1 MSKMKA
7 TVLIVISILL
17 IASLEVHG
25 SNRKRKLK
33 FNYIDD
39 DDEPP
44 RKKEKSSASNPYDET
59 TNTNSGKVRNQPT
72 EKKES
77 LLDDFLKILE
87 EKKGDNPRGSNYSD
101 HPHIEILD
109 FNEQIGTDPDTLHK
123 IAKILLQSPPE
134 NPAQNLL
141 NAKNQELLLRNEL
154 AQHIENRK
162 KLIDEHPQAGRTQ
175 PSIHPPQE
183 FAEFIV
189 HQIQNDPN
197 QKLLNVINHEL
208 MLRNTL
214 AQLLENQRMY
224 PTQNM
229 LNANNQELLLR
240 NELAQCIKYRKKL
253 IDDQPK
259 AGGTLPCIDPFQE
272 LFAEI
277 SVHQIQKDPN
287 HNLLNVINRELL
299 LRNKLAQLKNQQ
311 K

>member
-44 RKKEKSSASNPYDET
+44 RKKEKTSASNPYEKT

-87 EKKGDNPRGSNYSD
+87 ETKDD
-101 HPHIEILD
+101 HPH
-109 FNEQIGTDPDTLHK
+109 K
-123 IAKILLQSPPE
+123 
-134 NPAQNLL
+134 
-141 NAKNQELLLRNEL
+141 ELT
-154 AQHIENRK
+154 QHIENRK

-175 PSIHPPQE
+175 PGIDSFQE
-183 FAEFIV
+183 FAEINV

-197 QKLLNVINHEL
+197 QNLLNVINH
-208 MLRNTL
+208 
-214 AQLLENQRMY
+214 
-224 PTQNM
+224 
-229 LNANNQELLLR
+229 
-240 NELAQCIKYRKKL
+240 
-253 IDDQPK
+253 
-259 AGGTLPCIDPFQE
+259 
-272 LFAEI
+272 
-277 SVHQIQKDPN
+277 
-287 HNLLNVINRELL
+287 ELL

>member
-101 HPHIEILD
+101 HPH
-109 FNEQIGTDPDTLHK
+109 K
-123 IAKILLQSPPE
+123 
-134 NPAQNLL
+134 
-141 NAKNQELLLRNEL
+141 ELT
-154 AQHIENRK
+154 QHIENRK

-277 SVHQIQKDPN
+277 NVHQIQNDPN
-287 HNLLNVINRELL
+287 QKLLNVINRELL